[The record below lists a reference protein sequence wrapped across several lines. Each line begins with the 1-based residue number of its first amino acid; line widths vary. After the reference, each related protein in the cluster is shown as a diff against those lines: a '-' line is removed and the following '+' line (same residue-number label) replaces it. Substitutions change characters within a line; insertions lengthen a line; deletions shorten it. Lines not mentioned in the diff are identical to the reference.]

1 MYLINATQHSPLI
14 GYAYDGFPIYGAYG
28 YANTDG
34 TGGITRMK
42 SSYQLRN
49 ISTRTTYSNG
59 TAVTAGPPVS
69 VTYPLGYFREDYEFV
84 SNAGQDYLDVHNG
97 RFCVT
102 PEYPN
107 GIYCY
112 FATVDANWNSAYPY
126 VVGPTFY
133 GTKTGAKVTSI
144 TETVTVYNPSNT
156 ISENTPVDVKVFPNP
171 SNDVLMVQLSD
182 LIKTDVALQL
192 VDLNG
197 KLIDSKTIFQGS
209 TIAYF
214 DVSTLYNGQYILYI
228 GEGDKQQSVNV
239 NIGE

>member
-1 MYLINATQHSPLI
+1 MVKVKLPAPLANVPAAHVAVSP
-14 GYAYDGFPIYGAYG
+14 
-28 YANTDG
+28 
-34 TGGITRMK
+34 
-42 SSYQLRN
+42 
-49 ISTRTTYSNG
+49 
-59 TAVTAGPPVS
+59 V
-69 VTYPLGYFREDYEFV
+69 
-84 SNAGQDYLDVHNG
+84 
-97 RFCVT
+97 
-102 PEYPN
+102 
-107 GIYCY
+107 
-112 FATVDANWNSAYPY
+112 
-126 VVGPTFY
+126 
-133 GTKTGAKVTSI
+133 
-144 TETVTVYNPSNT
+144 
-156 ISENTPVDVKVFPNP
+156 TPVDVKVFPNP